1 MTVTT
6 APAWTSTRSSRQGRR
21 PESRPQHKGFVRARR
36 RRTLIAWGFCSPFV
50 LLFAAFGLWP
60 VLSSFLMSLTD
71 ITSRDLRTPFSVSFV
86 GLDNY
91 IALFSDPTF
100 VRATL
105 NTLYFV
111 VVGIPLTMAI
121 ALTLAV
127 ALNSG
132 IRRGAALFR
141 VGYFAPVVTSIIA
154 VAVVWRFMYQPEGL
168 FNAMLATVGIA
179 GPDWLNDP
187 AWAMPALILMGVWR
201 NFGIPM
207 VIFLAGLQAV
217 PAELHEAASVDGAS
231 KWRSFRSITLPLLKP
246 ATLVVAV
253 LLSIGFL
260 QFFEEPFVMTG
271 GGPLDS
277 TTSIGYYAYDQ
288 FGFGQYGVAAAASY
302 VLVLAIAILSFVQ
315 FRIFR
320 TKD

>member
-6 APAWTSTRSSRQGRR
+6 GAAWTSARSSRRTR
-21 PESRPQHKGFVRARR
+21 PDSLPQHKGFKRARR
-36 RRTLIAWGFCSPFV
+36 RRTLIAWGFCSPFL

-71 ITSRDLRTPFSVSFV
+71 ITSGDLRTPFNVGFI

-91 IALFSDPTF
+91 IMLFSDPTF
-100 VRATL
+100 LRAIL
-105 NTLYFV
+105 NTFYFV
-111 VVGIPLTMAI
+111 VVGIPLTMGI
-121 ALTLAV
+121 ALALAV

-132 IRRGAALFR
+132 IRRAASLFR
-141 VGYFAPVVTSIIA
+141 VGYFAPVVTSVVA
-154 VAVVWRFMYQPEGL
+154 VAVVWRFMYQPDGL
-168 FNAMLATVGIA
+168 INAMLATVGIS

-187 AWAMPALILMGVWR
+187 VWAMPALIVMGVWR
-201 NFGIPM
+201 NLGIPM
-207 VIFLAGLQAV
+207 VIFLAGLQSV

-302 VLVLAIAILSFVQ
+302 VLVLLIAILSFVQ